1 MRRAIWLVIVLAGT
15 GSGQWRRFGDG
26 QRSIA
31 SAPLSREML
40 AAHNEVRARIGV
52 APLSWSEKL
61 AALAQEWAD
70 SLVARRQF
78 VHRPK
83 SGYGE
88 NLFEITGA
96 SLSAVQV
103 VNAWASESRSY
114 DYATNNCR
122 GVCGHYTQI
131 VWRDTKE
138 VGCAVGRGAGRE
150 VWVCNYAPPG
160 NWSGKR
166 PY

>member
-1 MRRAIWLVIVLAGT
+1 MRHAIWLLIVLAGT
-15 GSGQWRRFGDG
+15 GNGQWRRFGDG

-31 SAPLSREML
+31 SAPLSREAL
-40 AAHNEVRARIGV
+40 VAHNEARARIGV

-61 AALAQEWAD
+61 AALAQGWAD

-122 GVCGHYTQI
+122 T
-131 VWRDTKE
+131 
-138 VGCAVGRGAGRE
+138 
-150 VWVCNYAPPG
+150 
-160 NWSGKR
+160 
-166 PY
+166 